1 MQLLAFGINH
11 QTAPVS
17 IREQVAFSAE
27 ILEGALQD
35 LVSRQDWAVCER
47 AQQGLRSRAFKFGV
61 YPPQDEFVYE
71 FDQEYL
77 RARGTAPADGA
88 ETS

>member
-1 MQLLAFGINH
+1 MQAGTLSFVPEGGVPTRG
-11 QTAPVS
+11 QS
-17 IREQVAFSAE
+17 GSVAS
-27 ILEGALQD
+27 
-35 LVSRQDWAVCER
+35 

-77 RARGTAPADGA
+77 RARGPAPADDTGA
-88 ETS
+88 S